1 MDKQEIEKRIK
12 LGRSFVVKFG
22 DEEGVDEDY
31 APDQALKKPQPPLTK
46 APMTDRM
53 LDLPTDFSGLAI
65 DGDFLHIINSRKSH
79 RVYTQEPMSLLELS
93 YLLWCTQGVKAVR
106 GKAYARYSGFR
117 VGAALV
123 GQSGQV
129 YLGVNIE
136 NASYPAG
143 ICAERSAICA
153 AVSAGEQSFSAIA
166 IVGGEDGEPCYPCGI
181 CRQVLSEF
189 CGPDFPVILADGVY
203 SLGGLLPHSFAL

>member
-1 MDKQEIEKRIK
+1 MAHFKDVIK
-12 LGRSFVVKFG
+12 GIFR
-22 DEEGVDEDY
+22 DETDGEDY
-31 APDQALKKPQPPLTK
+31 VLPLDESGRLIRRMGTVR
-46 APMTDRM
+46 AVEHSFRTHDRSGGDGQDPSSVLPEKLP
-53 LDLPTDFSGLAI
+53 LDDE
-65 DGDFLHIINSRKSH
+65 SRA
-79 RVYTQEPMSLLELS
+79 LLEIAN
-93 YLLWCTQGVKAVR
+93 AVR
-106 GKAYARYSGFR
+106 GKAYAKYSGFR

-123 GQSGQV
+123 GESGQV

-143 ICAERSAICA
+143 ICAERAALCA
-153 AVSAGEQSFSAIA
+153 AVTAGEQRFSAIA